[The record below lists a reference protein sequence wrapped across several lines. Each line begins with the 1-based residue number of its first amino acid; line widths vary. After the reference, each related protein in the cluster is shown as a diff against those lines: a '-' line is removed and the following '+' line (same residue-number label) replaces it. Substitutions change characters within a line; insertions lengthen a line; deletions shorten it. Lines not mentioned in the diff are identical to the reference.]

1 MREAIKHVFPN
12 ASHCLCA
19 WHLHKNAY
27 ENVKN
32 SNFLQDFKKVLY
44 GNIPSDKFEQFQKAM
59 VAKHNLEGKD
69 WVTQVYN

>member
-12 ASHCLCA
+12 ASHCLWA

-32 SNFLQDFKKVLY
+32 SNFLQDFKQ
-44 GNIPSDKFEQFQKAM
+44 GDKKDLGEDCAAEQKG
-59 VAKHNLEGKD
+59 LEH
-69 WVTQVYN
+69 

>member
-12 ASHCLCA
+12 ASHCLWA

-44 GNIPSDKFEQFQKAM
+44 GNIPSDKFEQF
-59 VAKHNLEGKD
+59 
-69 WVTQVYN
+69 